1 MNAAPTSGIASA
13 KHVVS
18 LQSKYDVLRRPD
30 ASRKSPST
38 YERSTSSFARSW
50 LPVHGFPPDPKR
62 SAIVAWIA
70 IAAAR
75 GSGACGSAGPTTM

>member
-1 MNAAPTSGIASA
+1 MNAAPMSGIASA
-13 KHVVS
+13 KQVVS
-18 LQSKYDVLRRPD
+18 LQSKYDVLRRPE

-38 YERSTSSFARSW
+38 VRARDEQ
-50 LPVHGFPPDPKR
+50 LGEVAVAFGHEPKR

-75 GSGACGSAGPTTM
+75 GSGAERIGRPTTM